1 MDHMVR
7 NCPRTEQNVNKSSA
21 LARFV
26 PMVGIAN
33 QDRVI
38 TLIPES
44 AQNIVTV
51 IPGIYTVYKR
61 MLMC

>member
-7 NCPRTEQNVNKSSA
+7 NCPRTEQNVNKSSVS
-21 LARFV
+21 ARFL

-33 QDRVI
+33 QERVI

-44 AQNIVTV
+44 AQNAATV
-51 IPGIYTVYKR
+51 IPGIYTVYKL